1 MVVPRLLWLH
11 AIPCLPYYTL
21 LLPPPLLS
29 FWLQTT
35 NSCLAL
41 LQISIEDRSKTI
53 TKTWTSTIAETK
65 TSAKSDN
72 QQLLFQKWSWKE
84 KCPPVAKHC
93 STLSTSTKFR
103 KFAIALAL
111 SSNVHFKNIFCFL
124 DNAARWCS
132 PALQTRQGRVNS
144 NAPHYEYSPLGVISC
159 AWQGDLWNF

>member
-1 MVVPRLLWLH
+1 MPSH
-11 AIPCLPYYTL
+11 ASTTTTL

-41 LQISIEDRSKTI
+41 LQISIEDRPKTI
-53 TKTWTSTIAETK
+53 TKTWTRTSTETK
-65 TSAKSDN
+65 KSAKSDN

-84 KCPPVAKHC
+84 NCPPVAKYC
-93 STLSTSTKFR
+93 PTLSMTTKFWR
-103 KFAIALAL
+103 FALAPSLEYIQRLFFNTFCLL
-111 SSNVHFKNIFCFL
+111 S

-132 PALQTRQGRVNS
+132 PALQTRQGCVNS

-159 AWQGDLWNF
+159 AWQVDLWKL